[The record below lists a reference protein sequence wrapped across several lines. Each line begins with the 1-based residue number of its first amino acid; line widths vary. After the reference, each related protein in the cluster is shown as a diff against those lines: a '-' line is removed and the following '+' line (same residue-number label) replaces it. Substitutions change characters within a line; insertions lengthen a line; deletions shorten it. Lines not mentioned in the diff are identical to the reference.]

1 MVEHKIYNMVMV
13 HNEDQVLLLERQH
26 DDFSGFIPPGGKVDF
41 PESLTASAIR
51 EVKEETGLDVWNLE
65 YKGVQHYVN
74 EEQNVRYLIFYYV
87 TDSFTG
93 TLLADSREG
102 NPLWFQKSEAME
114 LPMQDVVRTV
124 FPLFF
129 QEGTFE
135 LYLHAEVEASDYTEE
150 ILHT

>member
-1 MVEHKIYNMVMV
+1 MIEHKIYNMVMI
-13 HNEDQVLLLERQH
+13 HTEDQVLLLDRQH
-26 DDFSGFIPPGGKVDF
+26 DDFRGFIPPGGKVDF

-51 EVKEETGLDVWNLE
+51 EVKEETGLDVWDLE

-74 EEQNVRYLIFYYV
+74 DEQNIRYLIFYYI
-87 TDSFTG
+87 TDSFSG
-93 TLLADSREG
+93 TLLSDSREG
-102 NPLWFQKSEAME
+102 NPSWVHKSEAME

-129 QEGTFE
+129 REGTFE
-135 LYLHAEVEASDYTEE
+135 LYLHAESEASDYTEE

>member
-13 HNEDQVLLLERQH
+13 HNDDQVLLLDRQH

-102 NPLWFQKSEAME
+102 NPSWFQKSEAME

>member
-1 MVEHKIYNMVMV
+1 MVEHKIYNMVMI
-13 HNEDQVLLLERQH
+13 HNEDQVLLLDRQH

-41 PESLTASAIR
+41 PESLAASAIR

-74 EEQNVRYLIFYYV
+74 EEQKVRYLIFYYV

-93 TLLADSREG
+93 TLLTDSREG
-102 NPLWFQKSEAME
+102 NPSWFQKSQAME

>member
-13 HNEDQVLLLERQH
+13 HNEDQVLLLDRQH

-93 TLLADSREG
+93 TLLTDSREG
-102 NPLWFQKSEAME
+102 NPTWFQKSEAME

-135 LYLHAEVEASDYTEE
+135 LYLHAEVEDPPYEQV

>member
-1 MVEHKIYNMVMV
+1 MIAHKIYNMVMV
-13 HNEDQVLLLERQH
+13 HNEDQVLLLDRQH

-51 EVKEETGLDVWNLE
+51 EVKEETGLDVWDLE

-87 TDSFTG
+87 TNCFSG
-93 TLLADSREG
+93 ILLTDSREG
-102 NPLWFQKSEAME
+102 NPTWFLKSQAME

-124 FPLFF
+124 FNLFF

-135 LYLHAEVEASDYTEE
+135 LYLHAETGASDYTEE

>member
-1 MVEHKIYNMVMV
+1 MEHKIYNMVMV
-13 HNEDQVLLLERQH
+13 HKGDQVLLLDRQH
-26 DDFSGFIPPGGKVDF
+26 DDFNGFIPPGGKVDF

-74 EEQNVRYLIFYYV
+74 EERNVRYLIFYYV
-87 TDSFTG
+87 TDSFSG
-93 TLLADSREG
+93 TLLTDSREG
-102 NPLWFQKSEAME
+102 NPSWFKKPEAMN
-114 LPMQDVVRTV
+114 LPMQDVVRTA

-135 LYLHAEVEASDYTEE
+135 LYLHAKSGTADYEEE

>member
-1 MVEHKIYNMVMV
+1 MIEHKVYNMVMV
-13 HNEDQVLLLERQH
+13 HDGDHVLLLDRQH

-51 EVKEETGLDVWNLE
+51 EVKEETGLDVWDLK
-65 YKGVQHYVN
+65 YKGVQHYADVTRN
-74 EEQNVRYLIFYYV
+74 IRYFIFYYV
-87 TDSFTG
+87 THSFSG
-93 TLLADSREG
+93 TLLTASREG
-102 NPLWFQKSEAME
+102 NPSWFHKSETVE

-135 LYLHAEVEASDYTEE
+135 LHMKEDSVTSVYEEE
-150 ILHT
+150 ILYT

>member
-1 MVEHKIYNMVMV
+1 MIEHKIYNMVMV
-13 HNEDQVLLLERQH
+13 HTEDQVLLLDRQH
-26 DDFSGFIPPGGKVDF
+26 DDFSGYIPPGGKVDF

-87 TDSFTG
+87 TDSFSG
-93 TLLADSREG
+93 TLLTESREG
-102 NPLWFQKSEAME
+102 NPSWFQKSDAME

-135 LYLHAEVEASDYTEE
+135 LYLHAEAEASVYTEE